1 MPNEY
6 TIHRLLCATPPGL
19 EEERDLFLKTLSEFA
34 ERVTMPDWVLLAPAS
49 FRDGMDVDL
58 FQGAV
63 KSNIKSSVFF
73 LGIFGQDPA
82 APVYKRVAEY
92 AIECAEN
99 PDLPMRRVT
108 LLFQDAGDVAPEVLA
123 LRERMTGVCEVRSF
137 AKAKDLPAIF
147 EEILA
152 GWYALL
158 RPGPASAGATPG
170 AT

>member
-1 MPNEY
+1 MPNQF
-6 TIHRLLCATPPGL
+6 TIHYLVCSTPPGL
-19 EEERDLFLKTLSEFA
+19 EEARDLFLTTLGDYCG
-34 ERVTMPDWVLLAPAS
+34 RVTMPDAVLLAPAS
-49 FRDGMDVDL
+49 FRDGFDVSL
-58 FQGAV
+58 MQGPV
-63 KSNIKSSVFF
+63 KSNIKNSAFF
-73 LGIFGQDPA
+73 LGIFGQDPTDPA
-82 APVYKRVAEY
+82 YKRLVEY

-99 PDLPMRRVT
+99 PDFPMRRVT

-152 GWYALL
+152 VWYALL
-158 RPGPASAGATPG
+158 RPGPAGAGATPG